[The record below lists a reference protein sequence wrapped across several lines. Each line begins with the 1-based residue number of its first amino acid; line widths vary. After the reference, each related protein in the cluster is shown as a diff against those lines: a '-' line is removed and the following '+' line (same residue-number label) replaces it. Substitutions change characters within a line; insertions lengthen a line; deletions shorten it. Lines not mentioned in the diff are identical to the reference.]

1 MAQEKVP
8 GLLTI
13 GLILA
18 IIIQGIYGLLLFI
31 IPLQFAAWGQGN
43 PVDAGWLRWP
53 GGVLIGLA
61 VGAILTLRSPAKQGI
76 YVLSLTIAVFLAGLA
91 LLFSWITGEYSGQ
104 TWFVALPAIVVLVEA
119 VILFFGWQSAKSI
132 LS

>member
-1 MAQEKVP
+1 MAQEKIPV
-8 GLLTI
+8 LLRI

-31 IPLQFAAWGQGN
+31 IPLQFAALAQGN
-43 PVDAGWLRWP
+43 AVGAGWLRWP

-61 VGAILTLRSPAKQGI
+61 VGAILTLRSPAKQGT
-76 YVLSLTIAVFLAGLA
+76 YVLTLTIAVFLAGLA
-91 LLFSWITGEYSGQ
+91 LLFSWITGEYTGK
-104 TWFVALPAIVVLVEA
+104 TWFMAQPTIVVLAEA
-119 VILFFGWQSAKSI
+119 VILFFGWRSAKTV